1 MTWQSG
7 VINLGD
13 EEAGSLSQKVANG
26 VVTLDPSASSAL
38 LRALPNNGKPEVDWP
53 ASREEW
59 AEAQR
64 IEAEAEAELA
74 DAESLDDPVR
84 MYLREIGRVDL
95 LNARQEKNL
104 ARKAEGWK
112 QLQDLEKQI
121 RESTGHNASIADVA
135 IHLLN
140 KLSTHCELASIIIEH
155 LELETTVQPHH
166 PQGIPGC
173 PEDHRHRDAP

>member
-13 EEAGSLSQKVANG
+13 DESGSISQKVANG
-26 VVTLDPSASSAL
+26 VVTLDPTASSAF
-38 LRALPNNGKPEVDWP
+38 LRALPNGNKPEEDWP

-84 MYLREIGRVDL
+84 MYLREIGRADL
-95 LNARQEKNL
+95 LDAVPEP
-104 ARKAEGWK
+104 A
-112 QLQDLEKQI
+112 
-121 RESTGHNASIADVA
+121 
-135 IHLLN
+135 
-140 KLSTHCELASIIIEH
+140 
-155 LELETTVQPHH
+155 PHR
-166 PQGIPGC
+166 GG
-173 PEDHRHRDAP
+173 